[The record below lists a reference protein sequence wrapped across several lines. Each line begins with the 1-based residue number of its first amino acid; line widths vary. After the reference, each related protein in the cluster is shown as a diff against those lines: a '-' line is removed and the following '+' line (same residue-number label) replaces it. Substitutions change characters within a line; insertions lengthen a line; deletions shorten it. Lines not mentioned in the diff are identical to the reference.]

1 MAQKISQ
8 LPNGS
13 LVKETDTK
21 YYNSVI
27 IWKKLEDGHDGATN
41 TTLLGNSIVG
51 LKCYDAKEPNNSDS
65 NRKQYGNNRWK
76 VSNIRQWLNSDA
88 AQGAWYTAQHAADQA
103 PNSANVWQQN
113 STGINP
119 YDTEAGFMNG
129 FSADFKAL
137 LQDVTK
143 TTALNTVTDGGGSE
157 TTTDKIFLLSETEV
171 GLGNENN
178 IAEGTVYALFTDNA
192 SRVAKC
198 TAECISHSN
207 YGSNPTVNDG
217 WYWWLRTPSASHS
230 YYARFVYT
238 DGSLSTHAACSGY
251 HGVRPA
257 CSIPSDTLVSDAPDA
272 DGAYTIVYNQ
282 PPTVSPSSKDYG
294 TVNVPFSDTFTIE
307 DADGDAFTGTV
318 SLDGTQIQTFSG
330 TASYELTVNLLS
342 QWSSLSL
349 SSHTLTITVT
359 DAAVNV
365 TTETYTFTKTAPA
378 VYISGEDADLG
389 RLYEVPTITYSITE
403 SEDPVAWIKEHI
415 DGVVTNT
422 IVGPTVGQD
431 YTFDLSGWD
440 NLANGNHTLLILA
453 QNVNGGQGTR
463 TYQLTKLYNHLAFR
477 TEKYETDLAAQSV
490 LLNLTYVG
498 AGITVEVCNN
508 CYDDSPTWED
518 MTTEA
523 LAHRSYEFVN
533 DTKTAAKWGIQFRI
547 TITKSESIK
556 DVQCSALSYAYR

>member
-103 PNSANVWQQN
+103 PNSANVLQQN

-217 WYWWLRTPSASHS
+217 WYWWLRTPNASNSH
-230 YYARFVYT
+230 YARSVRT
-238 DGSLSTHAACSGY
+238 DGSLSTSDAFNGLY
-251 HGVRPA
+251 GVRPA

>member
-21 YYNSVI
+21 YYNAVI

-41 TTLLGNSIVG
+41 TTLLGNSILA
-51 LKCYDAKEPNNSDS
+51 LKCFDAKEPNNSDS
-65 NRKQYGNNRWK
+65 NRKSYGNNRWK

-88 AQGAWYTAQHAADQA
+88 TAGNWYTAQHTADQA
-103 PNSANVWQQN
+103 PNSANVYQQN
-113 STGINP
+113 GTGINP

-171 GLGNENN
+171 GLGNENS
-178 IAEGTVYALFTDNA
+178 IAEGTAYALFTDNA
-192 SRVAKC
+192 SRIAKC
-198 TAECISHSN
+198 SAECISHSN

-217 WYWWLRTPSASHS
+217 WYWWLRTPHASYS
-230 YYARFVYT
+230 YRARFVST
-238 DGSLSTHAACSGY
+238 DGSLNYDIAFYGVN
-251 HGVRPA
+251 GVRPA
-257 CSIPSDTLVSDAPDA
+257 CSIPSDTLVSDVPDS
-272 DGAYTIVYNQ
+272 DGAYVIVYNQ

-294 TVNVPFSDTFTIE
+294 TVNVPFNDTFTIA

-318 SLDGTQIQTFSG
+318 SLDGTQIQSFSG
-330 TASYELTVNLLS
+330 TASYELTVNLIS
-342 QWSSLSL
+342 QWSALAL
-349 SSHTLTITVT
+349 ESHTLTISVT
-359 DAAVNV
+359 DTAANT

-389 RLYEVPTITYSITE
+389 RLYEVPEIVYSITE

-422 IVGPTVGQD
+422 IIGPTVGLD
-431 YTFDLSGWD
+431 YEFDLSDWD
-440 NLANGNHTLLILA
+440 NLTNGNHTLYILA

-463 TYQLTKLYNHLAFR
+463 TYTFSKLYNHLAFR
-477 TEKYETDLAAQSV
+477 TEADETDEAAKSV
-490 LLNLTYVG
+490 LLSLAYVG

-508 CYDDSPTWED
+508 AFDTTPTWED

-523 LAHRSYEFVN
+523 LAHRSYEFIN
-533 DTKTAAKWGIQFRI
+533 DTKTAAKWGVQFKI
-547 TITKSESIK
+547 TITKSNTIK

>member
-1 MAQKISQ
+1 VSAAPDS
-8 LPNGS
+8 
-13 LVKETDTK
+13 
-21 YYNSVI
+21 
-27 IWKKLEDGHDGATN
+27 DG
-41 TTLLGNSIVG
+41 
-51 LKCYDAKEPNNSDS
+51 
-65 NRKQYGNNRWK
+65 
-76 VSNIRQWLNSDA
+76 
-88 AQGAWYTAQHAADQA
+88 
-103 PNSANVWQQN
+103 
-113 STGINP
+113 
-119 YDTEAGFMNG
+119 
-129 FSADFKAL
+129 
-137 LQDVTK
+137 
-143 TTALNTVTDGGGSE
+143 
-157 TTTDKIFLLSETEV
+157 
-171 GLGNENN
+171 
-178 IAEGTVYALFTDNA
+178 
-192 SRVAKC
+192 
-198 TAECISHSN
+198 
-207 YGSNPTVNDG
+207 
-217 WYWWLRTPSASHS
+217 
-230 YYARFVYT
+230 VYT
-238 DGSLSTHAACSGY
+238 
-251 HGVRPA
+251 
-257 CSIPSDTLVSDAPDA
+257 LVF
-272 DGAYTIVYNQ
+272 NQ
-282 PPTVSPSSKDYG
+282 PVTISPSSKDYG
-294 TVNVPFSDTFTIE
+294 TVNVPFSDTFMIA
-307 DADGDAFTGTV
+307 DADGDAFTGSV

-330 TASYELTVNLLS
+330 TGSYELTVNLLS